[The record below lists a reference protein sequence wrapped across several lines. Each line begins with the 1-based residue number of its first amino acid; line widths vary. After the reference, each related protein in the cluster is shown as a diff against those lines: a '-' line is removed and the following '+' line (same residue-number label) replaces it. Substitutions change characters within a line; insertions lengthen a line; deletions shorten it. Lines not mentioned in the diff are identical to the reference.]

1 MSDRILG
8 GLGLLLSIGMIV
20 AATQL
25 PVPFISDP
33 VGSKMFPIIVAV
45 VMGLA
50 SLVILLRP
58 DPSPGWPNMPRL
70 LEIVLAIAVM
80 VAYAL
85 FLPEFGFLIA
95 TAVASAY
102 LSWRL
107 GSSLLGAVV
116 AGALIAAGLFVIF
129 RLVLGLS
136 LAEGPL
142 DFVLIGTFHA
152 IRDAILAVLDPIFG
166 LTPAEPPQGG

>member
-8 GLGLLLSIGMIV
+8 GLGLLLSIGMIF

-33 VGSKMFPIIVAV
+33 VGSKTFPIIVAV

-58 DPSPGWPNMPRL
+58 DPAPMWPEMGRL
-70 LEIVLAIAVM
+70 VEIAAAVAVL
-80 VAYAL
+80 VAYAML
-85 FLPEFGFLIA
+85 LPEAGFVIA
-95 TAVASAY
+95 TAVAAAY

-107 GSSLLGAVV
+107 GSPILAALL
-116 AGALIAAGLFVIF
+116 AGVLTSVGLYVIF
-129 RLVLGLS
+129 RLILGLS

-142 DFVLIGTFHA
+142 GF
-152 IRDAILAVLDPIFG
+152 
-166 LTPAEPPQGG
+166 

>member
-8 GLGLLLSIGMIV
+8 GLGLLLSIAMIV

-33 VGSKMFPIIVAV
+33 VGSKTFPIIVAV

-50 SLVILLRP
+50 SIFILLRP
-58 DPSPGWPNMPRL
+58 DPPPSWPSLGRL
-70 LEIVLAIAVM
+70 TEIAAAVAVL

-85 FLPEFGFLIA
+85 LLPEAGFVIA
-95 TAVASAY
+95 TAVAAAY

-107 GSSLLGAVV
+107 GSPVLAAALAGVLTAV
-116 AGALIAAGLFVIF
+116 GLYVVF
-129 RLVLGLS
+129 RLILGLS

-142 DFVLIGTFHA
+142 GF
-152 IRDAILAVLDPIFG
+152 
-166 LTPAEPPQGG
+166 